1 MKQIEELRVFV
12 SERLNAAT
20 SEILDAFAKTVANYE
35 EQASRLKEE
44 NERHRSLLDIILKPK
59 SAPTKACQAI
69 KSLTAATAGAAP
81 STLDSG
87 FKSKTREATFVT
99 FSTGLQTVF
108 TACDEFLKFAAGGGC
123 RFCLKEVQATEAHL
137 MKRHYLSAVH
147 FIQDLTAKFVI
158 PCMCKDKIQNRSH
171 WHCSCCKKI
180 IYRRCNFEAHLSK
193 QHGFT
198 ILQQS
203 QDAETHWPLVSVVE
217 EGAPPIPEPWSQQD
231 LGSLKQQEQQV
242 SRLLRVKEEAK
253 QEIHPQKQHAQPELI
268 QNGNNEPGEQSRETN
283 RTQDSALN
291 IVLVGN
297 YVQDVSEISSMEV
310 GEGHLLPNSST
321 QAVNTQADTKATEIS
336 ASAWEK
342 QHSTGNGAAVETGS
356 CSKTEES
363 KKAPNSCS
371 SQRRNT
377 GVKRSLPPLNLEARQ
392 TPAGSYHCKAC
403 RKSFHYMYTLRT
415 HVLTHAQNKI
425 CICGICGKRL
435 GYRESLVQHVQRHNR
450 RNRCGTCGKEFSSD
464 SRLKR
469 HKKFHLPKGLNAMSS
484 A

>member
-35 EQASRLKEE
+35 EEASRLKEE

-59 SAPTKACQAI
+59 SAPTKAFEAT
-69 KSLTAATAGAAP
+69 KSLTAAIAGAAP
-81 STLDSG
+81 STLDPRP
-87 FKSKTREATFVT
+87 KSKARETTVT
-99 FSTGLQTVF
+99 FTTGLQTVF
-108 TACDEFLKFAAGGGC
+108 TAPDEFLKFATGGGC

-147 FIQDLTAKFVI
+147 FIHDFTAKFVI

-193 QHGFT
+193 QHGLA
-198 ILQQS
+198 ILQPS
-203 QDAETHWPLVSVVE
+203 QDAETHRPLVSVVE
-217 EGAPPIPEPWSQQD
+217 EGEPPIPEPWCQD
-231 LGSLKQQEQQV
+231 LGSLEQQEAASWQLQ
-242 SRLLRVKEEAK
+242 VKEEAN
-253 QEIHPQKQHAQPELI
+253 QERHPQKQHAQRLLI
-268 QNGNNEPGEQSRETN
+268 QNGNNEMGEQSLEPN

-291 IVLVGN
+291 IVLIGN
-297 YVQDVSEISSMEV
+297 CVQEVSESSSMQI
-310 GEGHLLPNSST
+310 GKGDLLPNSSIQTMDT
-321 QAVNTQADTKATEIS
+321 QPETKATEIS
-336 ASAWEK
+336 DSAGEN
-342 QHSTGNGAAVETGS
+342 QHSTGNGAVAETGS
-356 CSKTEES
+356 CSKIEES
-363 KKAPNSCS
+363 KKAPNYRSGPT
-371 SQRRNT
+371 RNQ
-377 GVKRSLPPLNLEARQ
+377 GVKRSLPGQTDRR

-425 CICGICGKRL
+425 CICGICGQRL
-435 GYRESLVQHVQRHNR
+435 GYRESLVKHVQRHTR